1 MADKLHNFFHDNDF
15 DIHEPHSGHLN
26 RFQRKLKTPKKRAFT
41 SWKWMSIA
49 ASVILVLGFY
59 LGNIQSTKTEYGLA
73 GISPKMAEAETF
85 FVSTIKQELKEVEKH
100 RNIETETLI
109 EDALDKFEDLEDKF
123 KTFSKELLKNENKRY
138 IIQRMINNYQ
148 QRLDILGEL
157 LTQLEYQKNSTK
169 FEIKY
174 DEII

>member
-1 MADKLHNFFHDNDF
+1 MTNKLHTFFHDNDF
-15 DIHEPHSGHLN
+15 DIYEPHSGHLD
-26 RFQRKLKTPKKRAFT
+26 RFQHKLQPKRKKTFT

-49 ASVILVLGFY
+49 ASVILILGLY
-59 LGNIQSTKTEYGLA
+59 LGNIQNTKPQYSLI
-73 GISPKMAEAETF
+73 GISPKMTEAETF

-100 RNIETETLI
+100 RSIETETLI
-109 EDALDKFEDLEDKF
+109 EDALDKFEELEDKF

-148 QRLDILGEL
+148 QRLNILNDL
-157 LTQLEYQKNSTK
+157 LTQLEHQKNTK